1 MLLSSRIV
9 RYAGQANGDAFQTD
23 QLPCAVTP
31 LSLLAHLLPAVPHVA
46 EPASIASDA
55 GSDPRD
61 WAVVQPPPKLAGA
74 HCVLLDQCESAP
86 ASVDGINRDYTSGA
100 LSVALSMRS

>member
-23 QLPCAVTP
+23 PLPCAVTP